1 VGLIY
6 HVRRRR
12 ALFLNWDIV
21 CPASL
26 GSSLVSGA
34 SGTLRPRCWFTSLIR
49 IRRPYNFLISSL
61 QLAYDLPARMID
73 MLQIVAL
80 ILEVMFGVGVLGSAV
95 VVVLSFIED
104 IAELGPDREP
114 EIQAD
119 GDGSRVPQPAL

>member
-1 VGLIY
+1 MGLIY
-6 HVRRRR
+6 RVRRSR
-12 ALFLNWDIV
+12 ALFLNWDIA